1 MSELPPVRSR
11 DLTCLTRLLLA
22 VPPTPGIARASALR
36 SHVAGLYRKRMC
48 MTRDTPRKHRETARN
63 LAKPCGSAYAK
74 AETAQAPRRCARP
87 GGQDSSL
94 YGNGRH
100 GSGRRRTYKVL
111 LRDMRTS
118 DRRTTPSAEVLSYD
132 SIRTHDGDLHMALP
146 SSTGRHAGTVMGSR
160 VPEYATT
167 LPHLLS
173 CPTVW
178 FDDRSDSHSA

>member
-1 MSELPPVRSR
+1 M
-11 DLTCLTRLLLA
+11 A
-22 VPPTPGIARASALR
+22 VEARIAAKNDNFTKRARRAQGSGNQGHEAL
-36 SHVAGLYRKRMC
+36 HGQ
-48 MTRDTPRKHRETARN
+48 E
-63 LAKPCGSAYAK
+63 
-74 AETAQAPRRCARP
+74 P